1 MLRRKKISNMKDI
14 NGTKIRELLMQKRN
28 VPEYLIDK
36 DYRFIYVGRGQR

>member
-1 MLRRKKISNMKDI
+1 MKDI

-36 DYRFIYVGRGQR
+36 DYFKNVKIIK